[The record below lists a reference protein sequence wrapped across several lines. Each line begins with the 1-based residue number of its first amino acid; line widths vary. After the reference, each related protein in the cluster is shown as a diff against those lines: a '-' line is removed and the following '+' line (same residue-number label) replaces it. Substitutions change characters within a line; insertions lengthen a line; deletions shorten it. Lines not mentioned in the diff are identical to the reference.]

1 MRQKNG
7 KRCKREVLQEVRG
20 EEGGASEE
28 NMQWFGV
35 TEEDAKERVRWICK
49 KKTMT

>member
-7 KRCKREVLQEVRG
+7 KRCKREVLQ
-20 EEGGASEE
+20 EGGASEE

-35 TEEDAKERVRWICK
+35 TEEDAKERVRWSCK